1 MSEVKNYFYLK
12 LKENF
17 FEGESIILLETMP
30 DGYKYSNI
38 LLKLYLRSLKND
50 GKLILNNKIP
60 YNSNMISAVTRH
72 SIGDVEKAMKIF
84 EQLNLVEVLDS
95 GAIYITDIQNFIG
108 KSTTEADRKRVY
120 RDRIEKEKQQLIEH
134 NGTFVQTNS
143 TNCPDKTPPEKE
155 KEKEIKT
162 EKETK
167 TKKETKKKTSS
178 FETTILCYTSNKDL
192 AKALNDFIEMRKA
205 IKSPLT
211 QRAFEL
217 MLEKL
222 TKLSNGV
229 DYKKIKILNNSIM
242 SNWKGIFALKEEN
255 EERGQR
261 GQSTSNNG
269 QNVFKDEDLPNQIIL

>member
-1 MSEVKNYFYLK
+1 
-12 LKENF
+12 
-17 FEGESIILLETMP
+17 
-30 DGYKYSNI
+30 
-38 LLKLYLRSLKND
+38 
-50 GKLILNNKIP
+50 
-60 YNSNMISAVTRH
+60 MISAVTRH

-84 EQLNLVEVLDS
+84 EQLNLVEMLDS

-120 RDRIEKEKQQLIEH
+120 RDRIEQEKQQLIEH

-143 TNCPDKTPPEKE
+143 TKCPDKTPPEKE
-155 KEKEIKT
+155 KEIKT
-162 EKETK
+162 KKEKETK

-178 FETTILCYTSNKDL
+178 FETAISKYTSNEDL

-205 IKSPLT
+205 IKSPLTT

-261 GQSTSNNG
+261 GQLTSNNG

>member
-162 EKETK
+162 EKEIK
-167 TKKETKKKTSS
+167 KKKETKKKTSS
-178 FETTILCYTSNKDL
+178 FATTISKYTSNEDL

-261 GQSTSNNG
+261 GQLTSNNG

>member
-84 EQLNLVEVLDS
+84 EQLNLVEMLDS

-120 RDRIEKEKQQLIEH
+120 RDRIEQEKQQLIEH

-162 EKETK
+162 EKEI
-167 TKKETKKKTSS
+167 KKETKPKVPPKIT
-178 FETTILCYTSNKDL
+178 FAEFVTLTQVEFDTL
-192 AKALNDFIEMRKA
+192 AKELGSEFIVESCIDILDNYKGSSGKKYKSDYRA
-205 IKSPLT
+205 IKSWVIDKYK
-211 QRAFEL
+211 
-217 MLEKL
+217 EKH
-222 TKLSNGV
+222 
-229 DYKKIKILNNSIM
+229 
-242 SNWKGIFALKEEN
+242 KEGE
-255 EERGQR
+255 QR
-261 GQSTSNNG
+261 GQSTNNNG